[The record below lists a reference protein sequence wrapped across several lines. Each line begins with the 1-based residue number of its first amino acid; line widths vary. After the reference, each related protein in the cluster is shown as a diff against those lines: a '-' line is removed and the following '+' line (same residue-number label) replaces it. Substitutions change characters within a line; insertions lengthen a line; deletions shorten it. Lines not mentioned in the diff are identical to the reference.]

1 MNREAMKD
9 LLKWKELSDRK
20 PLILHGARQVGKT
33 WLMKEFGKT
42 NFESCAYINCDNN
55 TPIKNLFAD
64 NFDLGR
70 ILTGLELESKT
81 RIEPEKTLLI
91 FDEVQEAPEALSSL
105 KYFQENAPR
114 IPIIAAGSSLGEAF
128 LLPAKKHVSLHQG
141 TSFPVGKVT
150 FLDLY
155 PLTFREFLGALGK
168 DDFCKILDNQDWA
181 LMTSFHLPLV
191 DLLKHY
197 YYIGGM
203 PASVLAFSKNK
214 KYSEVREIQ
223 LDILQAYEKDFSKH
237 PPHALIPRLKQLW
250 NSIPSQLAKENRK
263 FIYKL
268 IRTGARA
275 REYELAMMWL
285 SDCGLIHK
293 INKITKPSIPPKAYE
308 DINTFK
314 LFLLDIGLLGAMNQL
329 ESKTLLQGNALFGE
343 YKGALTE
350 QYVLQQLVSA
360 KCGSIHYWSAD
371 NGSSEVDFVVNI
383 GDQLIPIEVKAEEN
397 LQAKSLKVYQGLYHP
412 ELTIRT
418 SMSCYRKESWLINL
432 PLYAI
437 GWLPSIV

>member
-9 LLKWKELSDRK
+9 LVKWKESSDRK

-42 NFESCAYINCDNN
+42 YFENYAYINCDNN
-55 TPIKNLFAD
+55 TPIRNLFTG
-64 NFDLGR
+64 NFDIDR
-70 ILTGLELESKT
+70 ILGGLELESQT
-81 RIEPEKTLLI
+81 RIEPDKTLLI
-91 FDEVQEAPEALSSL
+91 LDEVQEAPEALSSL
-105 KYFQENAPR
+105 KYFQENAPH
-114 IPIIAAGSSLGEAF
+114 IPIITAGSLLGIA
-128 LLPAKKHVSLHQG
+128 LHQG

-155 PLTFREFLGALGK
+155 PLSFREFLNALGK
-168 DDFCKILDNQDWA
+168 EDWCKMIDRKDWILMN
-181 LMTSFHLPLV
+181 TFHLSLV
-191 DLLKHY
+191 DLLKNY

-203 PASVLAFSKNK
+203 PAPVFAFSKNK
-214 KYSEVREIQ
+214 DYAEVREIQ

-237 PPHALIPRLKQLW
+237 TPHALIPRLRQLW
-250 NSIPSQLAKENRK
+250 DSIPSQLAKENRK

-268 IRTGARA
+268 IRSGARA

-293 INKITKPSIPPKAYE
+293 INRITKPSIPPKAYE
-308 DINTFK
+308 DISAFK
-314 LFLLDIGLLGAMNQL
+314 LFLVDIGLLGAMNRL
-329 ESKTLLQGNALFGE
+329 ESKTLLQGNQVFGD

-360 KCGSIHYWSAD
+360 KCGTIHYWSAG
-371 NGSSEVDFVVNI
+371 NGSAEVDFVVNVR
-383 GDQLIPIEVKAEEN
+383 DQLVPIEVKAEEN
-397 LQAKSLKVYQGLYHP
+397 LQAKSLRVYQELYHP
-412 ELTIRT
+412 ELTVRS
-418 SMSCYRKESWLINL
+418 SMSSYRKETWLINL

-437 GWLPSIV
+437 GWIPSII

>member
-1 MNREAMKD
+1 MKD
-9 LLKWKELSDRK
+9 LLKWKDLDDRK

-33 WLMKEFGKT
+33 WLMKEFGRT
-42 NFESCAYINCDNN
+42 NFESCAYINCENN
-55 TPIKNLFAD
+55 TLIRNLFKD

-81 RIEPEKTLLI
+81 RILPDKTLLL
-91 FDEVQEAPEALSSL
+91 FDEVQEAPEALTSL

-114 IPIIAAGSSLGEAF
+114 IPIIAAGSLLGIT
-128 LLPAKKHVSLHQG
+128 LHKG

-155 PLTFREFLGALGK
+155 PLSFREFLNALGK
-168 DDFCKILDNQDWA
+168 DDFCKIIDNQDWA
-181 LMTSFHLPLV
+181 LMTSFHLSLV

-203 PASVLAFSKNK
+203 PAPVLAFSKNK

-237 PPHALIPRLKQLW
+237 PLHALIPRLKQLW

-268 IRTGARA
+268 IRSGARA

-285 SDCGLIHK
+285 SDCGLVHK
-293 INKITKPSIPPKAYE
+293 INKITKPFIPPKAYE
-308 DINTFK
+308 DIHTFK

-329 ESKTLLQGNALFGE
+329 ESRTLLKGNDLFGE

-371 NGSSEVDFVVNI
+371 NGSAEVDFVVNI
-383 GDQLIPIEVKAEEN
+383 GDQLVPIEVKAEEN
-397 LQAKSLKVYQGLYHP
+397 LQAKSLKVYHGLYHP

-418 SMSCYRKESWLINL
+418 SMSTYRKESWLTNI

-437 GWLPSIV
+437 SWLPSLV